1 MNPLAAIGIG
11 ISSLLFLLIGIAVG
25 RKIRRDDGASDA
37 EAVKRQLEE
46 SLRSTQ
52 TQLALTKQS
61 EVQQRELKDAQAQEV
76 AALKNQLEEQLA
88 KDRKQAADLQT
99 ALSKVADREEQLLG
113 MQAERND
120 LRKQLDEAQGLI
132 QKQGEVIGEAGR
144 TKTNLDDLTK
154 VLASKETE
162 LGELRSDLTDLRTQ
176 IAELNTSALK
186 DQEALANE
194 RRQIEENQKAL
205 RHEFENLANQIF
217 ETKSAQFNAQS
228 QLGLTNLL
236 TPLKE
241 QLDSFRLRVDQ
252 VHTENVQGHTSLK
265 GELDRLRELNQQ
277 VTQEATNLTRALK
290 GDKKVQGT
298 WGEEK
303 VELLLEQA
311 GLRKDIEYSREK
323 NYKDED
329 GNNLRPD
336 FVVNLPEG
344 KHIIIDSKVSLVS
357 YSAYVAAESPEERQ
371 VHLAAHI
378 AALRNHIR
386 TLSEKNY
393 PDLVGMGSPDFTF
406 LFIAIEPAYLVA
418 AEHSPALFQEAYEKR
433 IAIVT
438 ATTLFP
444 VLRVVSNLWTIQ
456 KQNQFTRQLADQ
468 AGKVHD
474 KLAVF
479 ITKMMK
485 LGNQIETAQKT
496 FKDSF
501 DSLKDGR
508 GSLVKTVEKFSEL
521 GAKVS
526 KKLPALSVGGSVPED
541 EDGKDE
547 LGIEDVSIEQPE
559 S

>member
-1 MNPLAAIGIG
+1 MNLLTAFGMGITSLVFLAIGFV
-11 ISSLLFLLIGIAVG
+11 LG
-25 RKIRRDDGASDA
+25 RRFGREDGDSAA
-37 EAVKRQLEE
+37 EVVKRQLED
-46 SLRSTQ
+46 SLRSAQ
-52 TQLALTKQS
+52 TQLALAKQS
-61 EVQQRELKDAQAQEV
+61 ETQQRELKDAQVQENV
-76 AALKNQLEEQLA
+76 SLRSQIEEHLE
-88 KDRKQAADLQT
+88 KDRRQGADLQT
-99 ALSKVADREEQLLG
+99 ALSKAADRDEQFLG
-113 MQAERND
+113 MQSERND
-120 LRKQLDEAQGLI
+120 LRKQLDEAHKQI
-132 QKQGEVIGEAGR
+132 QKQGEAIGEAGR
-144 TKTNLDDLTK
+144 TKANLEEQTK
-154 VLASKETE
+154 VLESKEYE
-162 LGELRSDLTDLRTQ
+162 LGQLRSDLTELRTQ

-194 RRQIEENQKAL
+194 RRQIQENQKVL
-205 RHEFENLANQIF
+205 RQEFENLANQIF
-217 ETKSAQFNAQS
+217 ESKSNQFNTQS
-228 QLGLTNLL
+228 QLGLTSLL
-236 TPLKE
+236 APLKE

-265 GELDRLRELNQQ
+265 GELDKLRELNQQ

-290 GDKKVQGT
+290 GDKKIQGT

-303 VELLLEQA
+303 VELILEQA
-311 GLRKDIEYSREK
+311 GLQKDIEYSREK

-357 YSAYVAAESPEERQ
+357 YSAYVGAESPEERQ

-378 AALRNHIR
+378 AALKNHIR
-386 TLSEKNY
+386 SLSDKNY
-393 PDLVGMGSPDFTF
+393 PNLEGMKSPDFTF

-456 KQNQFTRQLADQ
+456 KQNQFTKQLADQ

-474 KLAVF
+474 KLVVF
-479 ITKMMK
+479 ISKMVK

-496 FKDSF
+496 YKDSF

-508 GSLVKTVEKFSEL
+508 GSLVKTVERFSEL

-526 KKLPALSVGGSVPED
+526 KKLPALSIGASAHDDAGEHPDLE
-541 EDGKDE
+541 
-547 LGIEDVSIEQPE
+547 IEEVSTEE
-559 S
+559 SEG

>member
-1 MNPLAAIGIG
+1 MNPLAAVGIG
-11 ISSLLFLLIGIAVG
+11 ISSLLCLLIGIVVG
-25 RKIRRDDGASDA
+25 RRLGRADGASDA
-37 EAVKRQLEE
+37 EAVQRQLEE
-46 SLRSTQ
+46 SLRSVQ
-52 TQLALTKQS
+52 TQLALTRQS
-61 EVQQRELKDAQAQEV
+61 EAQQRELKDSHAREV
-76 AALKNQLEEQLA
+76 TDLKNQLEELFA
-88 KDRKQAADLQT
+88 KDRKQGADLQT
-99 ALSKVADREEQLLG
+99 AISKVADRDEQLLG
-113 MQAERND
+113 LQTERND

-132 QKQGEVIGEAGR
+132 HKQGQAIGEAGR
-144 TKTNLDDLTK
+144 TKANLDDLTK
-154 VLASKETE
+154 VLESKETE
-162 LGELRSDLTDLRTQ
+162 LGRLRSELTDLQTRV
-176 IAELNTSALK
+176 AELNTSALK
-186 DQEALANE
+186 DQESLANE
-194 RRQIEENQKAL
+194 RRQIEENKKAL
-205 RHEFENLANQIF
+205 RQEFENLANQIF
-217 ETKSAQFNAQS
+217 EAKNAQFNTQS
-228 QLGLTNLL
+228 QMGLNNLL

-344 KHIIIDSKVSLVS
+344 KHIIIDSKVSLIS
-357 YSAYVAAESPEERQ
+357 YSGYVAAETPEERQ
-371 VHLAAHI
+371 VHLTAHV

-479 ITKMMK
+479 ITKMVK

-508 GSLVKTVEKFSEL
+508 GSLVKTVERFSEL
-521 GAKVS
+521 GAKVT
-526 KKLPALSVGGSVPED
+526 KKLPALSVGGPALEGED
-541 EDGKDE
+541 AKEE
-547 LGIEDVSIEQPE
+547 LGIEDLSIEQPE